1 MSKKGYKESHL
12 VIAAIAAEK
21 ETGLRMC
28 TMCDKRISLSE
39 FDMGKRMY
47 KCKRH
52 FRELQRHYNLG
63 SVPKLA
69 YNSIRC
75 RAYKDMKKLFG
86 QTSMHL
92 SRKQIIDML
101 TEEQMGS
108 IAKFCMIPRDPEQQ
122 LDINNSI
129 IVTTIQ
135 RAYVVAGWKATRDPA
150 KYASDLEF
158 VLSTAKLN
166 KN

>member
-1 MSKKGYKESHL
+1 MSKKVSSQL
-12 VIAAIAAEK
+12 VSAVIAAEK

-28 TMCDKRISLSE
+28 TMCDKRLPLSE
-39 FDMGKRMY
+39 FNTDKRRF
-47 KCKRH
+47 KCKMH
-52 FRELQRHYNLG
+52 FREMQRHYNLG
-63 SVPKLA
+63 SVPKIA

-75 RAYKDMKKLFG
+75 RAYKDMKRLFS
-86 QTSMHL
+86 QESMHL

-108 IAKFCMIPRDPEQQ
+108 IVKFCMIPRNPDQP

-135 RAYVVAGWKATRDPA
+135 RAYIVAGWKSTRNA
-150 KYASDLEF
+150 ARYASDLEF
-158 VLSTAKLN
+158 VLSAAKHTEN
-166 KN
+166 

>member
-1 MSKKGYKESHL
+1 MSNKGCRASQL
-12 VIAAIAAEK
+12 VGAAIEAEQ
-21 ETGLRMC
+21 ETGMRMC
-28 TMCDKRISLSE
+28 TMCDKRIPLSE
-39 FDMGKRMY
+39 FDMSKRMY

-63 SVPKLA
+63 TVPKLA

-75 RAYKDMKKLFG
+75 RAYKDMKKLFS

-108 IAKFCMIPRDPEQQ
+108 IAKFCMIPRDPETP
-122 LDINNSI
+122 LDISNSI

-158 VLSTAKLN
+158 VLSTEKPN